1 MNYKYYPERPSRLTA
16 EFVREEYASLTAR
29 IEGAENAETADA
41 WLALY
46 DDWNALKA
54 YVNGEGSRINFNQS
68 KDMNDPRWDEADRYY
83 REEVMPAADN
93 GNSVMVNALLGSR
106 HKDGIAEKYG
116 EYLIRALKTSVEPLA
131 PINSDLRVKASDL
144 VNRYDKLVA
153 SGEVMV
159 KGEKVT
165 LAVARSMQSSE
176 DADTRK
182 EAFFAHRAWYLENHD
197 ELASIFD
204 QLVKLRDQMGRN
216 LGHDNFIPLGY
227 NGMGR
232 TDYGPEDV
240 SRFRESIRRFAVP
253 LQKKLFERQAS
264 ELGAESLKPWDAGY
278 TPSLTLPSGIAP
290 VEMQLEKAQ
299 RVFDSLSPEL
309 GGHFARMRQEGLID
323 LENRKGKRAGAYC
336 TSFPDEGRV
345 AIFCNSTGDE
355 GDVSTLMHEMGHA
368 FQGWE
373 SQPIPTVDLQWP
385 TSDACEVHS
394 MGMEY
399 LSMRHM
405 DEFFSEEHVTK
416 YRRSRW
422 KDSVE
427 IICYI
432 AVVDEFQHWVY
443 QNPNVTTEERD
454 RKWNELW
461 DVYKPGIDFGGMDDY
476 KQARW
481 YAQGHI
487 YWMPFYYIDYAI
499 AETGAMQLALM
510 DAEDHERAMET
521 YIKLCRIGGTM
532 SVLDIFKAAGLRSP
546 FDPQVMSELMAHAA
560 SELGISMN

>member
-1 MNYKYYPERPSRLTA
+1 MNYKYYPVRPTRLTA
-16 EFVREEYASLTAR
+16 EFVREEYASLMDR
-29 IEGAENAETADA
+29 IAPAEQAESSDA
-41 WLALY
+41 WLKLY

-54 YVNGEGSRINFNQS
+54 YISGEGSRINYNQS
-68 KDMNDPRWDEADRYY
+68 KDMADPAWDEADRYF
-83 REEVMPAADN
+83 REEVTPVSDN
-93 GNSVMVNALLGSR
+93 GNSTMVNALLNSS
-106 HKDGIAEKYG
+106 HKPAIAEKYG
-116 EYLIRALKTSVEPLA
+116 EYLIKALATAVEPLA

-153 SGEVMV
+153 SGEVFV
-159 KGEKVT
+159 NGEKVT

-176 DADTRK
+176 NGEIRK
-182 EAFFAHRAWYLENHD
+182 EAFESHRKWFLEHHD
-197 ELASIFD
+197 DLAEIFD
-204 QLVKLRDQMGRN
+204 QLVHLRDQMGRN

-227 NGMGR
+227 NAMGR
-232 TDYGPEDV
+232 TDYGPEQV
-240 SRFRESIRRFAVP
+240 AQFRESIRRYAVP
-253 LQKKLFERQAS
+253 VQEKLFERHAR
-264 ELGAESLKPWDAGY
+264 ELGTPTLKPWDSGY

-290 VEMQLEKAQ
+290 VESQLERAQ

-309 GGHFARMRQEGLID
+309 GSHFARMREDGLID

-355 GDVSTLMHEMGHA
+355 ADVSTLMHEMGHA

-405 DEFFSEEHVTK
+405 NEFFNDEHVVK
-416 YRRSRW
+416 YRRNRW
-422 KDSVE
+422 KESVE

-443 QNPNVTTEERD
+443 ENPNATATERD
-454 RKWNELW
+454 QKWNEIW
-461 DVYKPGIDFGGMDDY
+461 DVYKSGVDYEGMEDF
-476 KQARW
+476 KAARW

-499 AETGAMQLALM
+499 AETGAMQLALL
-510 DAEDHERAMET
+510 DAQDHDRAMDT
-521 YIKLCRIGGTM
+521 YLKLCRIGGTM

-546 FDPQVMSELMAHAA
+546 FDPEVMRDLMAHAA
-560 SELGISMN
+560 QQLGVDVN